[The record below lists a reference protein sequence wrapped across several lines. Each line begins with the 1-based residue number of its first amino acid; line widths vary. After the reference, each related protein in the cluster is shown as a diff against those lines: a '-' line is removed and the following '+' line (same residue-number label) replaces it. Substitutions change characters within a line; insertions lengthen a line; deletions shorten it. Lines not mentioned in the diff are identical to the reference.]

1 MPYRGSATILPQ
13 DDFDAQACAET
24 LKEAMDG
31 CGTNEES
38 IINTL
43 ASISNFQRQEV
54 SEHYK
59 QAAMGDLIEDLKSEL
74 SGDLENVI
82 IAMMMPRFDYDAKC
96 LRDAMKGMGTDETVL
111 VEVMCS
117 RINEEIEEIKG
128 AYNKLYERELEDDLV
143 SETSGN
149 FENLMRS
156 QCNAGREDSYDDNDA
171 YEDASAMFAA
181 GEGQLGTD
189 ESKFMSIICQR
200 SYPHLRKVFRQY
212 AAISDGKDIEEAVES
227 EFSGHLKDG
236 LLSVIRYAK
245 FPPSFFAQRLNEA
258 VAGGGT
264 DEDTLTRVIVS
275 RSEVDLAN
283 IKYMYAK
290 LFEQSLKDAIEGD
303 VGGDFKKVLLV
314 LIGEP
319 EIEPEEED

>member
-13 DDFDAQACAET
+13 DDFDAQSCAET

-43 ASISNFQRQEV
+43 ASISNTQRQEIAD
-54 SEHYK
+54 HYS
-59 QAAMGDLIEDLKSEL
+59 QAAMGDLMEDLKSEL

-82 IAMMMPRFDYDAKC
+82 VGMMMPRFEYDAKC
-96 LRDAMKGMGTDETVL
+96 LRGAMKGMGTDESVL
-111 VEVMCS
+111 VEIMCS
-117 RINEEIEEIKG
+117 RINEEIEEIKA
-128 AYNKLYERELEDDLV
+128 AYNKRYDRDLESDLV

-156 QCNAGREDSYDDNDA
+156 QCNAGREDSYDDNSA
-171 YEDASAMFAA
+171 YEDASAMFEA

-200 SYPHLRKVFRQY
+200 SYPHLRKVFKQY
-212 AAISDGKDIEEAVES
+212 QAISDGKDIEDAVQS
-227 EFSGHLKDG
+227 EFSGPLQEG
-236 LLSVIRYAK
+236 LLAIIRYAK
-245 FPPSFFAQRLNEA
+245 FPPSFFAQKLHEA
-258 VAGGGT
+258 ISGGGT

-275 RSEVDLAN
+275 RSEIDLAN

-290 LFEQSLKDAIEGD
+290 FYEQSLKDAIEGD
-303 VGGDFKKVLLV
+303 VGDRKSVV
-314 LIGEP
+314 
-319 EIEPEEED
+319 

>member
-31 CGTNEES
+31 CGTNEEA

-43 ASISNFQRQEV
+43 ASISNSQRQEV
-54 SEHYK
+54 ADHYK

-74 SGDLENVI
+74 RGDLENVI
-82 IAMMMPRFDYDAKC
+82 IAMMMNRFDYDAKC
-96 LRDAMKGMGTDETVL
+96 LREAMKGPGTDESVL
-111 VEVMCS
+111 VEIMCS

-128 AYNKLYERELEDDLV
+128 AYNRLYDRDLESDLI
-143 SETSGN
+143 SETSGC

-156 QCNAGREDSYDDNDA
+156 QCNAGREDSYDDNNA
-171 YEDASAMFAA
+171 YEDASTMFQA

-189 ESKFMSIICQR
+189 ESGFMSIICQR

-212 AAISDGKDIEEAVES
+212 EAIADGNDIENAVDS
-227 EFSGHLKDG
+227 EFSGHLRDG
-236 LLSVIRYAK
+236 LLAIIRYAK
-245 FPPSFFAQRLNEA
+245 FPPSFFANRLHEA
-258 VAGGGT
+258 ISGGGT
-264 DEDTLTRVIVS
+264 DEDSLTRVIVS
-275 RSEVDLAN
+275 RSEIDLAN

-290 LFEQSLKDAIEGD
+290 HFEQSLKDAIEGD
-303 VGGDFKKVLLV
+303 VGGDFKKVLLA

-319 EIEPEEED
+319 EIEPESED